1 MMRLRSFE
9 VSDFRKFDRPVRLEG
24 LGDGINVLAEPNEF
38 GKSTLLAAVKA
49 VLFEQHRAK
58 GKLGE
63 AMRHYQN
70 LTSPVLKLG
79 FELNDGLH
87 RIEKRFMH
95 REPYAR
101 LTLPDGT
108 RIEGDE
114 AEERL
119 QELLGFGPPGKSGAT
134 ADSVGLWGA
143 LWVAQQ
149 ASVKQ
154 PELQAIGR
162 ATLHGCLENEL
173 GTLAGGDRSFLL
185 SSQVKTELFTL
196 IDGNGNPK
204 GRLKEAGA
212 QLATLDASLGQLRD
226 KRAAMGTMIH
236 DLAQLRRDLSHAS
249 DANADKILVDDLGDA
264 RRRRDAALQHQHVL
278 SSAVAAL
285 KLAEQHHFEAEAEGK
300 RRTDRRSKI
309 TAAEAAQ
316 AAAREVEVR
325 LLEEQVG
332 AQALLADRRDALRS
346 AEAAATTAAEA
357 LRQANAVSS
366 LVMRSDQV
374 VRLGAQLGR
383 ATAAQA
389 EVNRLTGQLSA
400 NPADAPR
407 MRAVTDASGALD
419 RARSV
424 LDALATEVAIDLEP
438 GGVGRLQVSS
448 IMLADRSTVLRI
460 VEDTTIDIV
469 GIGRIRVRPAI
480 KEQATLQA
488 EVASAEAGL
497 AAALRVISAA
507 DLAEAARME
516 TARSSLSAQLKAAE
530 AVLKAEAPG
539 EAAIGLKPGLE
550 ALRNHVDAGRSRMAA
565 DLAALGLE
573 QLPTLAKA
581 DAILDDCKREDQAAI
596 DCVSHARIAM
606 AGPEAEH
613 DRAKIAQSAAVHE
626 AAQARTT
633 LAALQAEKNAA
644 ITMEA
649 EADLAARLT
658 AADLHR
664 TAQQVLVAQVQRDK
678 PADTVEGMDVRIKR
692 LEEASTTRV
701 DTVRRLREEIAGLTA
716 RIAHDEGEGLDEQI
730 AALERRRDDVASEQA
745 ALQREAA
752 VLTLLRDTLAT
763 AERETRER
771 YVAPVRQRLTP
782 YLQGLFPG
790 VEVELGDDLRI
801 TGLTR
806 LTRTEELERLSDG
819 TVEQVAVLL
828 RLAYADLLLAQ
839 GKPAMLILDDAL
851 AYSDRDRLELI
862 FDVLTRAAE
871 RMQVIVLTCRTDA
884 FSRLGGNRLR
894 LVSTEY

>member
-1 MMRLRSFE
+1 MRLRSFE
-9 VSDFRKFDRPVRLEG
+9 VCDFRKFDRPVRLEG

-38 GKSTLLAAVKA
+38 GKSTLLAALKA

-63 AMRHYQN
+63 AMHHYQN
-70 LTSPVLKLG
+70 RTSPVLSLG
-79 FELNDGLH
+79 FELDGGLH

-119 QELLGFGPPGKSGAT
+119 QELLGFGPPGTKGAT

-154 PELQAIGR
+154 PELQAMGR

-185 SSQVKTELFTL
+185 SSQVKAELFAL

-212 QLATLDASLGQLRD
+212 QLAAIDVSLGQLRN
-226 KRAAMGTMIH
+226 KRAAMGSMITE
-236 DLAQLRRDLSHAS
+236 LTQLRRDLSHAS

-278 SSAVAAL
+278 LGVVAAL
-285 KLAEQHHFEAEAEGK
+285 KLAEQRHYDAEAETK
-300 RRTDRRSKI
+300 RRVDRRGKI
-309 TAAEAAQ
+309 IAAEGAQ
-316 AAAREVEVR
+316 AAARAVEAR

-332 AQALLADRRDALRS
+332 AQTRLASRQAGLRS

-357 LRQANAVSS
+357 LRKANAVSS
-366 LVMRSDQV
+366 LVMRSDKV
-374 VRLGAQLGR
+374 IRLGAQHTR

-389 EVNRLTGQLSA
+389 KVNQLAGQLSA
-400 NPADAPR
+400 NPADATR
-407 MRAVTDASGALD
+407 MRAVMDVSGTLD

-438 GGVGRLQVSS
+438 GAVGRLQVSGVTLS
-448 IMLADRSTVLRI
+448 DRSTVLRV
-460 VEDTTIDIV
+460 VEDTTIAIV
-469 GIGRIRVRPAI
+469 GIGLVRVRPAI
-480 KEQATLQA
+480 KERATLQA
-488 EVASAEAGL
+488 EVAFAEAALTATLRAIG
-497 AAALRVISAA
+497 AAN
-507 DLAEAARME
+507 LAEAAHME
-516 TARSSLSAQLKAAE
+516 TTRSGLSAQLKAAE
-530 AVLKAEAPG
+530 AVLKAETPG

-573 QLPTLAKA
+573 QLPTVTEA
-581 DAILDDCKREDQAAI
+581 DAILDDCKRTDQAAI
-596 DCVSHARIAM
+596 VGVAQARAAM

-613 DRAKIAQSAAVHE
+613 DRAKIAQFAAVHA

-633 LAALQAEKNAA
+633 LTALQAEEDAA
-644 ITMEA
+644 IAMEV
-649 EADLAARLT
+649 EADLAVRLT
-658 AADLHR
+658 AADIER
-664 TAQQVLVAQVQRDK
+664 TAQQALVAQVQRNK
-678 PADTVEGMDVRIKR
+678 PADTVEGMDARIKR
-692 LEEASTTRV
+692 LEETSTTRV

-716 RIAHDEGEGLDEQI
+716 GIAHNEGEGLDEQI
-730 AALERRRDDVASEQA
+730 AALERGRDDVASEQV
-745 ALQREAA
+745 ALQREAE
-752 VLTLLRDTLAT
+752 VLTLLRDTLAV

-790 VEVELGDDLRI
+790 VEVTLGDDLRI

-806 LTRTEELERLSDG
+806 LARTEELERLSDG

-828 RLAYADLLLAQ
+828 RLAYADLLLSQ

-871 RMQVIVLTCRTDA
+871 RMQVIVLTCRTEA

-894 LVSTEY
+894 LVST